1 MMYQRIHIEI
11 TNICNLQC
19 TFCPEVLRPK
29 AIMELDPYEY
39 ILKQAAPL
47 TKQVCLHLM
56 GEPLL
61 HPQLDDIFK
70 TTEKYQAKLNLTSN
84 GVLLDKKLPEILN
97 TDCIEQLNFSL
108 QSFKDNFPKKDFKQ
122 YFQKILIG
130 VDQILRQRPEMYIN
144 LRLWN
149 SGTEMIENEDVFS
162 MLEHHFNLQIN
173 RQVDVSSIKSKK
185 IVGRLYLHFDSRF
198 DWPAFDYPDQG
209 KLGFC
214 YGLKTHF
221 GIHANGEVVPCCL
234 DKEAQMS
241 LGNIFQ
247 APLAEILNGDRATSI
262 VQGFERGERVEKLC
276 QHCSF
281 IQRFENKAQLLARQ
295 NS

>member
-281 IQRFENKAQLLARQ
+281 IQRFENKAQRLARQ

>member
-1 MMYQRIHIEI
+1 MYQRIHIEI

-61 HPQLDDIFK
+61 HPKLDDIFK

-84 GVLLDKKLPEILN
+84 GVLLDKKLPDILN

-122 YFQKILIG
+122 YFQKILDG
-130 VDQILRQRPEMYIN
+130 VDQILLLKPEMYIN

-149 SGTEMIENEDVFS
+149 TGTEMIENEDVFS
-162 MLEHHFNLQIN
+162 MLEEHFNLEIN

-247 APLAEILNGDRATSI
+247 APLAEILSGERAKKI
-262 VQGFERGERVEKLC
+262 VVGFERGERVEKLC

-281 IQRFENKAQLLARQ
+281 IQRFENKAQRLARQ
-295 NS
+295 NG

>member
-1 MMYQRIHIEI
+1 MIYQRIHIEI

-281 IQRFENKAQLLARQ
+281 IQRFENKAQRLARQ